1 MNLYNEELRA
11 LRTAIERLNWMMEQ
25 PQYEEIA
32 YLLVSK
38 KKQYAKELKN
48 MLEADYE

>member
-11 LRTAIERLNWMMEQ
+11 LRVAIERLNWMLEQ
-25 PQYEEIA
+25 PQYEDIA

-38 KKQYAKELKN
+38 KEQYAKELQN
-48 MLEADYE
+48 ILEEWE